1 MLERSV
7 GLDSTYAPSWRALGE
22 RYYYD
27 SHYSTGGELM
37 FQRSIAALERALTL
51 DPNFSEAT
59 SQLVGNRVE
68 RGDLVAAYKDAKALT
83 ERDPKNAMSHFAM
96 SYVLRYAG
104 VLDEAARECNTA
116 MSLDPANYQLRSCSF
131 VFDLLGNHDRAMD
144 FLKLDM
150 GSEWV
155 AANLPLHYQR
165 AGNLAQARESNK
177 VITGVAPF
185 QQLNSACLNQASPS
199 EIDHL
204 AHEAM
209 PVFLADPDP
218 ENRYWNAAVLA
229 ACRQKNSLCNC
240 SKARSRDTTAPTARF
255 KTTPC

>member
-1 MLERSV
+1 
-7 GLDSTYAPSWRALGE
+7 
-22 RYYYD
+22 
-27 SHYSTGGELM
+27 
-37 FQRSIAALERALTL
+37 
-51 DPNFSEAT
+51 
-59 SQLVGNRVE
+59 
-68 RGDLVAAYKDAKALT
+68 
-83 ERDPKNAMSHFAM
+83 MSHFAV

-104 VLDEAARECNTA
+104 VLDEAARECNRL
-116 MSLDPANYQLRSCSF
+116 SLDPANYQLRSCSF
-131 VFDLLGNHDRAMD
+131 VFDLLVITIRAMD

-177 VITGVAPF
+177 VVTGFAPF

-229 ACRQKNSLCNC
+229 ACRQNEFALQLLKSSVQVHYCLYSALQNDPLLANLRHSPEFTQLLST
-240 SKARSRDTTAPTARF
+240 SKKCQDDFLAARNQTAN
-255 KTTPC
+255 